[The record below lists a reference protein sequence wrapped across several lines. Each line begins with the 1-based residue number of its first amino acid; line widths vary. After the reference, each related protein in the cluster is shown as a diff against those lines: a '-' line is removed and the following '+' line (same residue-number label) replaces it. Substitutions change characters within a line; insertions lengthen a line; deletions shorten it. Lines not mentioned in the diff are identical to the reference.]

1 MTFYIMATLFLLTL
15 SGQLNLD
22 LSNPLLVAI
31 LLVGLIFRIT
41 KFTLTIGGKLT
52 LDV

>member
-15 SGQLNLD
+15 SGQLSLD
-22 LSNPLLVAI
+22 LNNPLLVAM